1 MCGRPARDPKV
12 DAQLEKDR
20 QAAEAAKAA
29 AQEEANRKRQEQ
41 LEQER
46 AKALQEAAGRQSEL
60 TRGGTATTPTG
71 VAMQRPAQRAMLSG
85 GRGRGRRSLLTGA
98 GGGQGY
104 YSRFS

>member
-60 TRGGTATTPTG
+60 TRGGTALSPTG
-71 VAMQRPAQRAMLSG
+71 TAQRSMVSG

>member
-1 MCGRPARDPKV
+1 MCGKPKRDPKV
-12 DAQLEKDR
+12 DEQLEKDR

-46 AKALQEAAGRQSEL
+46 AKALQEARGRQSEL

-71 VAMQRPAQRAMLSG
+71 NAQRPAQRAMLSG

>member
-71 VAMQRPAQRAMLSG
+71 VAQRAMVSG

>member
-71 VAMQRPAQRAMLSG
+71 VAQRPAQRAMLSG